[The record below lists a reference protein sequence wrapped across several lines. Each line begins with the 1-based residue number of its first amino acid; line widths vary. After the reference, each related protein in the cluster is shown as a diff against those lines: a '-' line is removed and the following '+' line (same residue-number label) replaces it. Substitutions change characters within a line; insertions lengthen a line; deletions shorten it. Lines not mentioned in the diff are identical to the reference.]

1 MLGSGPG
8 PAPTPS
14 MTLPPLRDLDK
25 ALGPESEHNRLA
37 NHHHSVP
44 SGHQPRS
51 QSSDPHLHH
60 NFQQQQRPQQ
70 QSSQQAQQ
78 QHQYTQK
85 LPTSQHGYQHHDQPS
100 QYPLLSRPGVWIAR
114 EGQDEAKDLY
124 MSATRTDSVSSKD
137 YSPHGHSHRHLPA
150 ASAHEPGPGRSD
162 SNSGH
167 QHPHPQSQQ
176 HQQQQSRPESKSPTS
191 ANTASS
197 ATVSSKTSAQA
208 GSSTGATT
216 VGSADGS
223 NAGKTTSEQGRN
235 STKRA
240 AQNRAAQRAFRQ
252 RKEEYVRELERKAAR
267 LQQAEGQIMFL
278 MARNQELEAK
288 FAQQSG
294 SSGSP
299 LPSPLLPQ
307 DSPRGGMV
315 GVSAGGLMDRGER
328 DRDRDREWA
337 IHERVLE
344 NSGSFDH
351 YHPPGTRPAL
361 GRHSSV
367 QHLRQAYNASSPPL
381 SNSSMKHL
389 SLSSK
394 LSAQDSDQEGE
405 LQNRPHRHLH
415 RHPSESS
422 LNLHRSGSFPAF
434 TTDPKDE
441 DHKVAQRLLS
451 FRGTP
456 IDSRAE
462 TTSPTST
469 NRSPLP
475 GSSGDI
481 PMHYYPGSPLTPT
494 HERSSLYS
502 SSSAQN
508 SRAPSSAGVGPRSL
522 PSPTSATHGE
532 SSFPASSAS
541 SAHTPTPYHPSSS
554 GYDLGKKR
562 PSDGT
567 VNWANQDLYKN
578 PQETHSPSH
587 HPYHSVK
594 KQASWSSLS
603 EQRRIHAVKKQPSY
617 GSISEYR
624 HSWRNN
630 KTESPEMPSDA
641 RFGGSAGNSNGS
653 DRGSVTPALPR
664 IPPQFSQRPPQPS
677 TTSHQQQPPSSFDR
691 EYPSPTAAAGTSSHG
706 NNTGSTFS
714 PPSNH
719 SQNFHQQQQQHYS
732 PSRSSAAAQHES
744 HGSSDMD
751 VVHENGSSGHH
762 HHYTHQ
768 QQYQHQ
774 HHQEQSG
781 YDSEDMDTYETRRES
796 SHDQ

>member
-1 MLGSGPG
+1 
-8 PAPTPS
+8 

-100 QYPLLSRPGVWIAR
+100 QYPSLSRP
-114 EGQDEAKDLY
+114 DLY

-137 YSPHGHSHRHLPA
+137 YSPHGHSHRHHPA

-216 VGSADGS
+216 VGSTDGS

-351 YHPPGTRPAL
+351 YHSPGTRPAL

-508 SRAPSSAGVGPRSL
+508 SRAPSSAG
-522 PSPTSATHGE
+522 
-532 SSFPASSAS
+532 
-541 SAHTPTPYHPSSS
+541 
-554 GYDLGKKR
+554 
-562 PSDGT
+562 
-567 VNWANQDLYKN
+567 DLYKN

-677 TTSHQQQPPSSFDR
+677 TTSQQQQPPSSFDR

-706 NNTGSTFS
+706 NNNGSTFS

-751 VVHENGSSGHH
+751 VVHENSSNGHH

-768 QQYQHQ
+768 QQYQHH

-796 SHDQ
+796 SQDQ

>member
-25 ALGPESEHNRLA
+25 ALGPESEHSRLA
-37 NHHHSVP
+37 NHHSVP
-44 SGHQPRS
+44 SGLQPRS
-51 QSSDPHLHH
+51 QSSDPHLHQH
-60 NFQQQQRPQQ
+60 FQQQRPQQ
-70 QSSQQAQQ
+70 QQQASQQAPQQQ
-78 QHQYTQK
+78 QHQYSQK
-85 LPTSQHGYQHHDQPS
+85 LPPSQHGYQHHDPN
-100 QYPLLSRPGVWIAR
+100 QYPSLGGSLPGTLWIAR
-114 EGQDEAKDLY
+114 DGQDEGKDLY

-137 YSPHGHSHRHLPA
+137 YPPHGHGQRHHPT

-162 SNSGH
+162 PNNAG
-167 QHPHPQSQQ
+167 HPHPQSQHQ
-176 HQQQQSRPESKSPTS
+176 HQQQQHGRPESKSPTS
-191 ANTASS
+191 ANTTSS
-197 ATVSSKTSAQA
+197 ATASSKPSAQA
-208 GSSTGATT
+208 SSSSSNTGAATS
-216 VGSADGS
+216 GSTDGS
-223 NAGKTTSEQGRN
+223 NTAKTTTEQGRN

-288 FAQQSG
+288 FAQQAG

-315 GVSAGGLMDRGER
+315 GAAGLMDRGER

-337 IHERVLE
+337 VHERALE
-344 NSGSFDH
+344 SSGSFDH
-351 YHPPGTRPAL
+351 YHPSGTRPAL

-381 SNSSMKHL
+381 STSSMKHL

-394 LSAQDSDQEGE
+394 LSAQESDQEAE
-405 LQNRPHRHLH
+405 LQSRPHRHLH

-434 TTDPKDE
+434 TADPKDD
-441 DHKVAQRLLS
+441 DHQVAQRLLS

-462 TTSPTST
+462 TASPTST

-475 GSSGDI
+475 ASGNDI
-481 PMHYYPGSPLTPT
+481 PMHYYPGSPLRLPT
-494 HERSSLYS
+494 
-502 SSSAQN
+502 N
-508 SRAPSSAGVGPRSL
+508 G
-522 PSPTSATHGE
+522 
-532 SSFPASSAS
+532 S
-541 SAHTPTPYHPSSS
+541 SAHPPTPYHPSSS
-554 GYDLGKKR
+554 NYDLGKKR

-567 VNWANQDLYKN
+567 VNWAGQDLYKN
-578 PQETHSPSH
+578 SQDSHAPSH

-603 EQRRIHAVKKQPSY
+603 EQRRIHAVKKQPSW

-624 HSWRNN
+624 HSWRN

-641 RFGGSAGNSNGS
+641 RFGGGSNGS

-664 IPPQFSQRPPQPS
+664 IPPQFSQRPPQPPS
-677 TTSHQQQPPSSFDR
+677 TPQQPPSSFDR
-691 EYPSPTAAAGTSSHG
+691 EYPSPTAAAGPSSSH
-706 NNTGSTFS
+706 NNNNNSSAFS
-714 PPSNH
+714 PPSSH
-719 SQNFHQQQQQHYS
+719 SQHFHQQQHYS
-732 PSRSSAAAQHES
+732 PSQSSTAASQHES
-744 HGSSDMD
+744 HGPSDMD
-751 VVHENGSSGHH
+751 VVHENDNGGNGGHH
-762 HHYTHQ
+762 RHYSHQQ

-774 HHQEQSG
+774 HHQEQAG
-781 YDSEDMDTYETRRES
+781 YDSEEMDTYEHRRES
-796 SHDQ
+796 SHD

>member
-1 MLGSGPG
+1 M
-8 PAPTPS
+8 
-14 MTLPPLRDLDK
+14 
-25 ALGPESEHNRLA
+25 
-37 NHHHSVP
+37 V
-44 SGHQPRS
+44 
-51 QSSDPHLHH
+51 
-60 NFQQQQRPQQ
+60 
-70 QSSQQAQQ
+70 
-78 QHQYTQK
+78 
-85 LPTSQHGYQHHDQPS
+85 
-100 QYPLLSRPGVWIAR
+100 
-114 EGQDEAKDLY
+114 
-124 MSATRTDSVSSKD
+124 
-137 YSPHGHSHRHLPA
+137 
-150 ASAHEPGPGRSD
+150 
-162 SNSGH
+162 
-167 QHPHPQSQQ
+167 
-176 HQQQQSRPESKSPTS
+176 SPTS
-191 ANTASS
+191 ANTTSS
-197 ATVSSKTSAQA
+197 TTASSKTSAQA
-208 GSSTGATT
+208 SGSTTGMGVTTPGSTDGSSN
-216 VGSADGS
+216 S
-223 NAGKTTSEQGRN
+223 GKTTTEQGRN

-288 FAQQSG
+288 FAQQAG

-315 GVSAGGLMDRGER
+315 GAAGPMDRGER

-337 IHERVLE
+337 IHERALE
-344 NSGSFDH
+344 SNGSFDH
-351 YHPPGTRPAL
+351 YHPSGGRPAL

-394 LSAQDSDQEGE
+394 LSAQESDQEAE
-405 LQNRPHRHLH
+405 LQSRPHRHLH

-422 LNLHRSGSFPAF
+422 LNLHRSGSFPTF
-434 TTDPKDE
+434 TADPKDE
-441 DHKVAQRLLS
+441 DHQVAQRLLS

-456 IDSRAE
+456 VDSRAE

-475 GSSGDI
+475 GSGNDI
-481 PMHYYPGSPLTPT
+481 SMHYYPGSPLTPT

-508 SRAPSSAGVGPRSL
+508 SRATSSAGVGPRSL
-522 PSPTSATHGE
+522 PSPTSAAHGE
-532 SSFPASSAS
+532 GSFPASSS
-541 SAHTPTPYHPSSS
+541 HPPTPYHPSSS

-567 VNWANQDLYKN
+567 VNWAGQDLYKS
-578 PQETHSPSH
+578 PQDSHAPSH

-603 EQRRIHAVKKQPSY
+603 EQRRIHAVKKQPSW

-624 HSWRNN
+624 HSWRN

-641 RFGGSAGNSNGS
+641 RFGGGSNSS

-664 IPPQFSQRPPQPS
+664 IPPQFSQRPPQPP
-677 TTSHQQQPPSSFDR
+677 TTPQQPPSSFDR
-691 EYPSPTAAAGTSSHG
+691 EYPSPTAAAGPSSSH
-706 NNTGSTFS
+706 NNSNNNSAFS
-714 PPSNH
+714 PPSSH
-719 SQNFHQQQQQHYS
+719 SQHFHQQQQHHYS
-732 PSRSSAAAQHES
+732 PSRSSAAPQHDS
-744 HGSSDMD
+744 HGPSDMD
-751 VVHENGSSGHH
+751 VVHENSNGSNGGQHQ
-762 HHYTHQ
+762 HYSHQQ

-774 HHQEQSG
+774 HHQEQAG
-781 YDSEDMDTYETRRES
+781 YDSEEMDTYEHRRES